1 MKKVS
6 KLVMMLLAGA
16 LSMASFASCDDNNDE
31 PTPGT
36 GELTEK
42 EQEMKAIAEQF
53 VSATVNETY
62 KLLADYTDQLCNA
75 MIDLREKVRDGSV
88 QDADVKNVCDIFLE
102 ARAAYE
108 ESEAFLFGAA
118 SDFGIDPH
126 IDTWPLDLPGL
137 AQALTNDLQIEAMDV
152 ADDGSWSGD
161 TYAGNKLGQ
170 ELLGFHGIEFVIF
183 RDGAPRTAADLLGN
197 EDYPE
202 FTAAIPGKTVSGL
215 NEVIFAAAVAG
226 DLRNCCFRMEVA
238 WNKEA
243 PAAHITKVE
252 ELEWPVTVGS
262 GDLSYGENFL
272 MAGQAGSTYATWR
285 LAMDAILVAGCQNIA
300 DEVGQ
305 QKMGQ
310 PAYGTDINYIESP
323 YSHMSLVDFHDNM
336 VSIENCYMGG
346 REEVRDETKSLHA
359 YLQKYNPELDTKV
372 VNAIN
377 DAKDTAPEVK
387 TAIEACS
394 TLSSALSEASEW
406 ISAN

>member
-6 KLVMMLLAGA
+6 KLVMMLLAGV
-16 LSMASFASCDDNNDE
+16 LSVASLSSCNDDNDE
-31 PTPGT
+31 PTPGP

-137 AQALTNDLQIEAMDV
+137 AQALTNDLQIAAMDV

-346 REEVRDETKSLHA
+346 REEARDETKSL
-359 YLQKYNPELDTKV
+359 V

-377 DAKDTAPEVK
+377 DAKAKIKACPAPFVQNYTAPEVK

>member
-6 KLVMMLLAGA
+6 KLVMMLLAGV
-16 LSMASFASCDDNNDE
+16 LSVASLSSCNDGNDE
-31 PTPGT
+31 PTPGP

-53 VSATVNETY
+53 VSATVNGTY

-137 AQALTNDLQIEAMDV
+137 AQALTNDLQIAAMDV

-323 YSHMSLVDFHDNM
+323 YSHITCRNTILSL
-336 VSIENCYMGG
+336 
-346 REEVRDETKSLHA
+346 TPK
-359 YLQKYNPELDTKV
+359 
-372 VNAIN
+372 
-377 DAKDTAPEVK
+377 
-387 TAIEACS
+387 
-394 TLSSALSEASEW
+394 W
-406 ISAN
+406 

>member
-6 KLVMMLLAGA
+6 KLVMMLLAGV

-170 ELLGFHGIEFVIF
+170 ELTA
-183 RDGAPRTAADLLGN
+183 RGAATHTPATNSVRSCSVSTA
-197 EDYPE
+197 
-202 FTAAIPGKTVSGL
+202 
-215 NEVIFAAAVAG
+215 
-226 DLRNCCFRMEVA
+226 
-238 WNKEA
+238 
-243 PAAHITKVE
+243 
-252 ELEWPVTVGS
+252 
-262 GDLSYGENFL
+262 
-272 MAGQAGSTYATWR
+272 
-285 LAMDAILVAGCQNIA
+285 
-300 DEVGQ
+300 
-305 QKMGQ
+305 
-310 PAYGTDINYIESP
+310 
-323 YSHMSLVDFHDNM
+323 
-336 VSIENCYMGG
+336 
-346 REEVRDETKSLHA
+346 
-359 YLQKYNPELDTKV
+359 
-372 VNAIN
+372 
-377 DAKDTAPEVK
+377 
-387 TAIEACS
+387 
-394 TLSSALSEASEW
+394 
-406 ISAN
+406 